1 MSVLTP
7 LFQSVQLDSQLVLKN
22 RIVMAP
28 LTRSMSDDA
37 LVPTEDMAAYYG
49 RRGDAGLI
57 ISEATLVSQDGQ
69 GYPNGPGLYT
79 QAQVEGWRRVTQR
92 VHEKGGKIFAQIWH
106 TGRASHSIY
115 HNGKVPMSAS
125 NVALS
130 GRVPLTD
137 NLEYETPRAME
148 PSEIQTLIKQFA
160 QAAKNAMAAG
170 FDGVEIHGAN
180 GYLIDQF
187 LHWHSN
193 RRLDEYGGN
202 PENMSRLVIDI
213 LNAVKAV
220 IPEHKIALRL
230 SPQAFFNMEHDDR
243 DKQVFD
249 HLLQKLNQFQLAY
262 VHTGIFADD
271 SSEFWGGT
279 ITQYIRSHYR
289 GTVIANGGYDAHSAA
304 KTIEQGDAD
313 LVAIG
318 RAFIANH
325 DYIEKVKTN
334 QAITAYDESM
344 LASLY

>member
-1 MSVLTP
+1 
-7 LFQSVQLDSQLVLKN
+7 
-22 RIVMAP
+22 
-28 LTRSMSDDA
+28 
-37 LVPTEDMAAYYG
+37 
-49 RRGDAGLI
+49 
-57 ISEATLVSQDGQ
+57 
-69 GYPNGPGLYT
+69 
-79 QAQVEGWRRVTQR
+79 
-92 VHEKGGKIFAQIWH
+92 
-106 TGRASHSIY
+106 
-115 HNGKVPMSAS
+115 
-125 NVALS
+125 
-130 GRVPLTD
+130 
-137 NLEYETPRAME
+137 
-148 PSEIQTLIKQFA
+148 
-160 QAAKNAMAAG
+160 
-170 FDGVEIHGAN
+170 
-180 GYLIDQF
+180 
-187 LHWHSN
+187 
-193 RRLDEYGGN
+193 
-202 PENMSRLVIDI
+202 
-213 LNAVKAV
+213 
-220 IPEHKIALRL
+220 
-230 SPQAFFNMEHDDR
+230 MEHDDR